1 MAATRLL
8 RSVRPSSTV
17 VSSSS
22 SSSPSTAATVRCLG
36 KAGLN
41 SKNGERLVTSGD
53 GERRQIVNLKA
64 AAAPE
69 TVETETRELDLGS
82 LLANLLVQLKNTAVK
97 TKIRRRQI
105 QKFIEKIIIDCR
117 FFTLFAVAGSL
128 LGSILCFLE
137 GSFIVAESYLQYF
150 NGVSRRSDESHAV
163 ELLIESLDMFLVGT
177 ALVVFGVGLFAMF
190 NIPTWVEMESVSE
203 AKSKIGHAVMMILQV
218 GVLEKF
224 KSIPLSSATDLAC
237 FAAAILIS
245 SASIFFLSRLNIGG
259 GGGGGYK

>member
-8 RSVRPSSTV
+8 RSVRPS
-17 VSSSS
+17 
-22 SSSPSTAATVRCLG
+22 PPWCL
-36 KAGLN
+36 LLLLHHRHPRR
-41 SKNGERLVTSGD
+41 RL
-53 GERRQIVNLKA
+53 RRRRR
-64 AAAPE
+64 APE

-97 TKIRRRQI
+97 TKIRRRRI

-190 NIPTWVEMESVSE
+190 VGSEKMTEKNRGGPLGRTCLNIPTWVEMESVSE

-259 GGGGGYK
+259 GGRGGYK